1 MTKMIIKESEI
12 RSYVRSLIREAMEV
26 EAAKDPEDI
35 AEREKMLAGKQ
46 YDRSKFPKGGQ
57 SLKMEREYR
66 AKMGFPP
73 LRKPH
78 GGVIPR
84 IIGADGSDLTPENT
98 PDDIQRELA
107 KRAQHHRD
115 DRRIAHTPLNVQSD
129 PIAQEIAK
137 IDWESLTPAER
148 KAESDRIRYMRVHQ
162 NDEKNAEIARQI
174 SDRTR
179 NGGGRASKAELAQRI
194 RQLKDRIAKLSVNDL
209 NQKKVDHLKYILKDT
224 RRIYR
229 ERFLNGK
236 VGKYDDD
243 DIVKKALADSSV
255 GAAANADMEG
265 QFKNDL
271 INPDDVETNKGKEEQ
286 YRVEP
291 LDDRRDSQI
300 RNFDEF
306 KDFFGD
312 DDDIML

>member
-12 RSYVRSLIREAMEV
+12 RNYVRSLIREAMEV

-73 LRKPH
+73 LKKPH

-98 PDDIQRELA
+98 PDGIQRELE
-107 KRAQHHRD
+107 KRVQHHRD

-129 PIAQEIAK
+129 PVAQEITK
-137 IDWESLTPAER
+137 IDWENLTPAER
-148 KAESDRIRYMRVHQ
+148 KAESERIRYMRVHQ

-174 SDRTR
+174 SDRAR
-179 NGGGRASKAELAQRI
+179 NGGGLASRAELAQRI
-194 RQLKDRIAKLSVNDL
+194 QQLKDRIAELSVNDL
-209 NQKKVDHLKYILKDT
+209 NQTKVDNLKYVLKDT
-224 RRIYR
+224 ERIYR
-229 ERFLNGK
+229 ERFLDGK
-236 VGKYDDD
+236 VGKDDTD
-243 DIVKKALADSSV
+243 DIVKQALADSSL
-255 GAAANADMEG
+255 GDAANADMEG

-271 INPDDVETNKGKEEQ
+271 INPDDFEKNKGKEEQ
-286 YRVEP
+286 DRVEP
-291 LDDRRDSQI
+291 LDDRRGSKSRD
-300 RNFDEF
+300 FDEF

-312 DDDIML
+312 DDDIMF